1 MVEIF
6 EFLPDGLIDVAV
18 TQSSSSVNGVI
29 VDTQAYAGPWIYNN
43 GNKTAVTW
51 RLKES
56 ASYIILHTT
65 DLWEC
70 ARHSDPTVFWFGQTR

>member
-1 MVEIF
+1 MFIQQIVLVQLVGGCWRVSRMVEIF

-43 GNKTAVTW
+43 GNKTAVT
-51 RLKES
+51 
-56 ASYIILHTT
+56 
-65 DLWEC
+65 
-70 ARHSDPTVFWFGQTR
+70 

>member
-43 GNKTAVTW
+43 GNKTAVT
-51 RLKES
+51 
-56 ASYIILHTT
+56 
-65 DLWEC
+65 
-70 ARHSDPTVFWFGQTR
+70 